1 MKAAATRD
9 ILRQGHA
16 NRANGFT
23 LIELLVVIAIIAVL
37 AALLLPALSKARTK
51 AEGIFCLNN
60 LKEMQLALHLYA
72 SDNGDRLAQNRGSL
86 NTSNSWT
93 TGNLSWD
100 LPPRPPNPDNYDTAK
115 LLDGQLGPYV
125 ARNPGIFKCPADR
138 LPGAKGPRVRSI
150 SMNGFM
156 GDTDAINGTL
166 NPGWRRF
173 LKATDLVNP
182 VPAMAWVLL
191 DEHPDSINDCLFSV
205 IMTGTTWT
213 DVPASYHNNACGFSF
228 ADGHGEIKRW
238 RDSNTLQPVL
248 RINPSAGNN
257 KSSPHDMIWLQQRT
271 SSRS

>member
-1 MKAAATRD
+1 MKAAVRRD

-16 NRANGFT
+16 NRSNGFT

-51 AEGIFCLNN
+51 AEGVFCLNN

-115 LLDGQLGPYV
+115 LLDGQQGPYV

-138 LPGAKGPRVRSI
+138 FPGAKGPRVRSI

-156 GDTDAINGTL
+156 GDTDAINGML
-166 NPGWRRF
+166 NPGWKRF
-173 LKATDLVNP
+173 LKASDILNP
-182 VPAMAWVLL
+182 GPSMAWVLL

-248 RINPSAGNN
+248 RVNPSAGNN
-257 KSSPHDMIWLQQRT
+257 KSSPHDMLWLQQRT
-271 SSRS
+271 SSR